1 MKAELVKNISK
12 DLHLSEEEVLE
23 ESISSFLDRSLC
35 NASVEIEKLR
45 NKYDVDSPEELE
57 EKIEKG
63 EVDAHPA
70 WEELIEWEN
79 LNKQIVKFKEWMKKI
94 STSS

>member
-35 NASVEIEKLR
+35 NASVEIEKLK
-45 NKYDVDSPEELE
+45 NKYDVESPEELE

-63 EVDAHPA
+63 EVDGHPA

>member
-1 MKAELVKNISK
+1 MKAKLLKRISK
-12 DLHLSEEEVLE
+12 DMHLSEEEVLE

-35 NASVEIEKLR
+35 NASVEIEKLK
-45 NKYDVDSPEELE
+45 NKYDVESSEELE
-57 EKIEKG
+57 EKIEKV
-63 EVDAHPA
+63 EVEAHPA

-79 LNKQIVKFKEWMKKI
+79 LKKQIVKFKEWTKKI